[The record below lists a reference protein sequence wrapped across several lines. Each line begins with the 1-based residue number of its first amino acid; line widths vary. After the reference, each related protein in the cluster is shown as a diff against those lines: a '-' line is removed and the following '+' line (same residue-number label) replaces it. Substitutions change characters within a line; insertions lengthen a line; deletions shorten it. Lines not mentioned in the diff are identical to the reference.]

1 MQTLTNDYLNN
12 NQSTIYPQFTDWE
25 AYTPT
30 TQGFTFHSSSFMWR
44 RLGSD
49 IEIIGT
55 YSVASNDSSEYRL
68 GTPNGVLVSSK
79 IAKYPQVVGYM
90 SRGISSVGARKQWNL
105 LVSPSTNYL
114 NNAPCGDPQ
123 GDNPLV
129 PQAGDLGMN
138 VNDVISFYAKFPVEG
153 YSVSGTSNLSDLPD
167 SRTLCKAWG
176 KFNGTDLSIHSSY
189 NIDHIEKIA
198 LGIYKVYFEK
208 PMIDNRYSI
217 AMSVD
222 DGYRILENSS
232 QSDYVAI
239 AVRHINDN
247 SLADAGRISFQVFGN

>member
-167 SRTLCKAWG
+167 SRTLCKAWCN
-176 KFNGTDLSIHSSY
+176 FNGNNAVIASSY
-189 NIDHIEKIA
+189 NISNITRTST
-198 LGIYKVYFEK
+198 GVYQATFTNI
-208 PMIDNRYSI
+208 MNDANYSVSTSGSDNRLVNAELFTVNGFQITSRN
-217 AMSVD
+217 S
-222 DGYRILENSS
+222 GGTLEDSNP
-232 QSDYVAI
+232 V
-239 AVRHINDN
+239 
-247 SLADAGRISFQVFGN
+247 SFQVFGN